1 MSRWIIINLIQDN
14 SVEAVPDSWAF
25 KGRCAW
31 LKNARLVK
39 KSIEKR
45 IKPNKSDFLCLPARK
60 VGNQSYSMYYNI
72 F

>member
-1 MSRWIIINLIQDN
+1 MSRWIIINFMQDN
-14 SVEAVPDSWAF
+14 SVEAVPGSWAF

-31 LKNARLVK
+31 PKNTRMVK
-39 KSIEKR
+39 KLIEKR
-45 IKPNKSDFLCLPARK
+45 TKPNKSDFLFLPARK